1 MTGWGMQLVPA
12 SAAVVDPS
20 IVVSYVIPPVVAGG
34 GRAVAADN
42 LRRESA
48 ARPYELAVLRR
59 ASRVTSA
66 RPRAINV

>member
-20 IVVSYVIPPVVAGG
+20 IVVSYVIRPVVAGG

-42 LRRESA
+42 LRRES